1 MINTSRSLCKHILFF
16 IILDNSDLCLAS
28 AIYFSL
34 LYKKV
39 GGYVEVS
46 GKDNLALLI

>member
-39 GGYVEVS
+39 EDSGG
-46 GKDNLALLI
+46 